1 MAAVPRTFVG
11 FGFGAIQAG
20 LFAYEAG
27 RSGNFERLVL
37 AEVVPEIVQALRRA
51 RGRYRINVATR
62 TGIEVREVSGVE
74 LLNPAVP
81 DEALEL
87 VAALA
92 EASEVATALPSVDFY
107 QRGEPTVAKLIAEG
121 LRRKLTED
129 RLPCC
134 VVYTAEN
141 HNHAAE
147 ILQRRCEV
155 ELEGAARAG
164 TGRVCQFL
172 NTVIGKMSGVVAE
185 PEPIAAEGLAATA
198 EGLPRAFLV
207 EEFNRI
213 LITRIELAEFQ
224 RGIEVFI
231 EKPDLLPFEEAKLY
245 GHNAVHALMGYLA
258 NRKGYRFISEAAA
271 DNALMSLAREAFLEE
286 SGTGLIERH
295 RGVDPL
301 FTCTGFET
309 YADDLLERMT
319 NPFLKDRT
327 ERVIRDTPRKLGWE
341 DRLIGTMRLALDAG
355 VKPWRFALGA
365 AAALELLAASSAEN
379 GLSDGRS
386 ETALLEGLWPDSD
399 KTPGRKA
406 ELIGLVREA
415 QEKLTAW
422 ENSGE

>member
-1 MAAVPRTFVG
+1 VG

-27 RSGNFERLVL
+27 RSGNFERLVV

-185 PEPIAAEGLAATA
+185 PEPIAAEGLAF
-198 EGLPRAFLV
+198 LPNGPV
-207 EEFNRI
+207 S
-213 LITRIELAEFQ
+213 
-224 RGIEVFI
+224 
-231 EKPDLLPFEEAKLY
+231 
-245 GHNAVHALMGYLA
+245 
-258 NRKGYRFISEAAA
+258 SEM
-271 DNALMSLAREAFLEE
+271 NCGMHS
-286 SGTGLIERH
+286 
-295 RGVDPL
+295 
-301 FTCTGFET
+301 
-309 YADDLLERMT
+309 
-319 NPFLKDRT
+319 
-327 ERVIRDTPRKLGWE
+327 
-341 DRLIGTMRLALDAG
+341 
-355 VKPWRFALGA
+355 
-365 AAALELLAASSAEN
+365 
-379 GLSDGRS
+379 
-386 ETALLEGLWPDSD
+386 
-399 KTPGRKA
+399 
-406 ELIGLVREA
+406 
-415 QEKLTAW
+415 
-422 ENSGE
+422 